1 MERDANPTHQPSFCK
16 MGCGFYGSA
25 ANEGMCS
32 QCFKESVKKRQQT
45 SPVVTRNTPSPSS
58 TFLLA
63 AAASAKQ
70 SSPRGGESLTESPRL
85 TDIDSVDHAESV
97 DGARALG
104 HDVSA
109 ESSPGA
115 GSSPVDAT
123 KKLKRNRCFTC
134 KKKVGLTGFEC
145 RCGNLFCSLHRY
157 SDKHQ
162 CTYDYAAD
170 ARADLVKKNPV
181 VVASKIQ
188 KI

>member
-1 MERDANPTHQPSFCK
+1 MCDNAVATRFLSIPTS
-16 MGCGFYGSA
+16 
-25 ANEGMCS
+25 
-32 QCFKESVKKRQQT
+32 KRFQKA
-45 SPVVTRNTPSPSS
+45 SH
-58 TFLLA
+58 LLA
-63 AAASAKQ
+63 LRTLWFSKLLSLALAAASAKQ

-134 KKKVGLTGFEC
+134 KKKVGLTGGQPF
-145 RCGNLFCSLHRY
+145 RMLL
-157 SDKHQ
+157 
-162 CTYDYAAD
+162 
-170 ARADLVKKNPV
+170 RAFPDC
-181 VVASKIQ
+181 
-188 KI
+188 